1 MSERHHEARYLQ
13 YEGPEMNLTTL
24 FRSNHNND
32 AAGAVV
38 RADGVA
44 GRDRAAADRAAE
56 GATDSAAGVAASNG
70 DVIRME
76 NISKVYDTGRIKVEA
91 LRGVSLQ
98 IDKGEFV
105 AIVGPSGSGK
115 STLMNLIGCLDTPSS
130 GSYRLRG
137 RPVSGLNRDELAEV
151 RNRRIGFVFQNFN
164 LMPQISA
171 YENVEMPLLF
181 GGVGRS
187 ERKRRVTELLDKVGL
202 GDRMDHKPT
211 EISGGQMQRVAV
223 ARALAMEPDIL
234 LADEPTGNLD
244 TTSGNDI
251 LGLFEELWR
260 QGRTMIV
267 ITHDMALARRASRIV
282 EIRDGAMTRDQ
293 PAESAG

>member
-1 MSERHHEARYLQ
+1 
-13 YEGPEMNLTTL
+13 MNLATL
-24 FRSNHNND
+24 FRARGND
-32 AAGAVV
+32 DGAGATMP
-38 RADGVA
+38 G
-44 GRDRAAADRAAE
+44 GRTAAAPGVTAGAA
-56 GATDSAAGVAASNG
+56 ANG

-76 NISKVYDTGRIKVEA
+76 EISKVYDTGKVKVEA
-91 LRGVSLQ
+91 LRGVSLR
-98 IDKGEFV
+98 IAPGEFV

-130 GSYRLRG
+130 GTYRLRG
-137 RPVSGLNRDELAEV
+137 KAVSGLNRDQLAEI

-181 GGVGRS
+181 GGVGRH
-187 ERKRRVTELLDKVGL
+187 ERRRRVTELLQKVGL
-202 GDRMDHKPT
+202 GDRMEHRPT

-244 TTSGNDI
+244 TASGSDI
-251 LGLFEELWR
+251 LGLFQDLWR

-282 EIRDGAMTRDQ
+282 EIRDGAITSDR
-293 PAESAG
+293 PS